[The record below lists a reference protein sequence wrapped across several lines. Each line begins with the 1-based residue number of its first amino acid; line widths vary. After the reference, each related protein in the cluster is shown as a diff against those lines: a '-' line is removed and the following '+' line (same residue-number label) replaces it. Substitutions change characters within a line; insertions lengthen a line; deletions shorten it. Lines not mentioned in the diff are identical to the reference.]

1 MKTAIVEISE
11 SHEECI
17 YSQLSF
23 LKDAG
28 HEVTLLLHKKLENQ
42 ITAYA
47 HLADNI
53 SFFDF
58 ESVSPIQK
66 LRMQWHLFTLLKK
79 FDMLILN
86 TAHSYSVIR
95 NIAVL
100 LRFVKTKCIGVLHN
114 TQKLQSSQTQRIIS
128 KKVKHYF
135 VLNDALLPTREI
147 SNTIKVQSFYP
158 IFFPKYEKVPVYKQ
172 NQIWIGIPGRIDY
185 KRRDYDFLINA
196 LEQASVLER
205 VNFLILGKV
214 DRTTP
219 DGNRLIES
227 IEKSGKL
234 KNFKLFHSFIDNPDF
249 HGYLSACD
257 YIMPLLRPN
266 QEYLGSKISGA
277 FNLAFAHKK
286 PMLCNSFFEAIPDLR
301 ENSLFYDKATFNQLL
316 ADIDNGNSHPPTSY
330 SDSKWNY
337 KFQQRRYIEF
347 INE

>member
-17 YSQLSF
+17 YSQLCF

-28 HEVTLLLHKKLENQ
+28 HEVTLIVHKKLENQ

-47 HLADNI
+47 DLANNV

-58 ESVSPIQK
+58 ERVSSIQK

-79 FDMLILN
+79 FDLLILN

-95 NIAVL
+95 NVSVL

-114 TQKLQSSQTQRIIS
+114 TKKLQRSKTQRIIS

-135 VLNDALLPTREI
+135 VLNDALLPGEV
-147 SNTIKVQSFYP
+147 SDTIKVQSFYP

-185 KRRDYDFLINA
+185 KRRDFDFLINA
-196 LEQASVLER
+196 LKQANVSER
-205 VNFLILGKV
+205 IKFLVLGKV
-214 DRTTP
+214 DPNTP

-234 KNFKLFHSFIDNPDF
+234 KNFKLFHAFIDNPEF
-249 HGYLSACD
+249 HAYLSACD
-257 YIMPLLRPN
+257 YIMPLLRPD
-266 QEYLGSKISGA
+266 QDYLGSKISGA

-286 PMLCNSFFEAIPDLR
+286 PMLCNSFFDAIPDLR
-301 ENSLFYDKATFNQLL
+301 KNSLFYDTTSFNQLL
-316 ADIDNGNSHPPTSY
+316 ADIDDGNAHPPTSY
-330 SDSKWNY
+330 SDTKWNY
-337 KFQQRRYIEF
+337 KFQQSRYIAF